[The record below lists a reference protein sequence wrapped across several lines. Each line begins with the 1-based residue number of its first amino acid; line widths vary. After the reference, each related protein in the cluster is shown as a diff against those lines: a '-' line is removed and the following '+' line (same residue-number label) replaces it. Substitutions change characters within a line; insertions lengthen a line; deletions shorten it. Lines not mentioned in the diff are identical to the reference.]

1 MKTPPLI
8 PAWLLLL
15 TLAAIMAALMVT
27 AGCASYAG
35 PAYTWRTVRAPAP
48 LPWFYVRVA
57 DVHRTCLEA
66 GASAQAGERINACAQ
81 WHATHCM
88 IYLPHHA
95 PAWLVAHEERHC
107 NGEEH

>member
-1 MKTPPLI
+1 MRTPPLI

-15 TLAAIMAALMVT
+15 TLAAIIAAVMAT

-48 LPWFYVRVA
+48 LPWFYVAVA

-66 GASAQAGERINACAQ
+66 GAKAQVGEIIGGCAT
-81 WHATHCM
+81 WTPTHCT
-88 IYLPHHA
+88 IYLPLDA
-95 PAWLVAHEERHC
+95 DAWVISHEERHC